1 MDQFGRP
8 VYSRLWNRRKSA
20 ISPAGEKKS
29 KVRKPYIR
37 QVAASR
43 SSNVTVNQTLAD
55 PDASSDEEVA
65 EDRILSNLDSSNKK
79 YTNLD
84 LSNKSPKKE
93 LNMYQGIE
101 KSREPVVESDREPT
115 PIVLKLFNDTGNY
128 TANKKAQTK
137 ESVMQKYSSKKFSP
151 LIVSYEALRNA
162 VEPHLAIVPA
172 ILNGSKPSYFY
183 SLAYEVSKSSK
194 NRVLTKNVLENTDM
208 TKFEVGYLGMKRAGI
223 ISDFIRSKY
232 RALLSELGKSNPVI
246 QFWSVDMFV
255 TCALTPEV
263 ISRYIKE
270 EMKLSDLSDAY
281 DLMEWTSDY
290 GKYIMDTE
298 PVGHA
303 SWDEN
308 TDWTASSNTK
318 ETSSGNSPPEP
329 ESDTDSLLET
339 GAATNLLTT

>member
-20 ISPAGEKKS
+20 NSVAGKKTS
-29 KVRKPYIR
+29 KVAKPYIR
-37 QVAASR
+37 QVTASKPPH
-43 SSNVTVNQTLAD
+43 VTANSTLAD
-55 PDASSDEEVA
+55 PDPSSDEEVV
-65 EDRILSNLDSSNKK
+65 EDRLLSNLDSSNKK
-79 YTNLD
+79 YTNLE
-84 LSNKSPKKE
+84 LSSKSPKKE

-101 KSREPVVESDREPT
+101 KSGEPVVKSHDEPAQ
-115 PIVLKLFNDTGNY
+115 IVLQLLNDKGCY

-137 ESVMQKYSSKKFSP
+137 ESVMQKYSSKKFFP
-151 LIVSYEALRNA
+151 IIVSYEALRDA
-162 VEPHLAIVPA
+162 IEPHLAIVPA

-208 TKFEVGYLGMKRAGI
+208 TKFEVGYLGKKRAGI

-232 RALLSELGKSNPVI
+232 QTILSELGKSNPVI

-263 ISRYIKE
+263 ISRYIKD
-270 EMKLSDLSDAY
+270 EMRLSDLSDAY

-303 SWDEN
+303 AWDEN
-308 TDWTASSNTK
+308 TNWTASSNTMDL
-318 ETSSGNSPPEP
+318 SPGNSPSDP
-329 ESDTDSLLET
+329 ESETDSLLET
-339 GAATNLLTT
+339 GTATSLLTT